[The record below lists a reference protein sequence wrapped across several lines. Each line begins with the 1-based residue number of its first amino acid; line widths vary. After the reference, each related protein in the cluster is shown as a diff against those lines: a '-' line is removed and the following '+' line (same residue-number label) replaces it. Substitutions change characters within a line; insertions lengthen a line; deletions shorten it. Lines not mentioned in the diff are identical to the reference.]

1 MRPDQNLQPLASC
14 NQLSPGLGASDLV
27 RDRFLANICHEL
39 RTPINGVIG
48 MLELLRDT
56 RLDGDQ
62 QMYASTAQRSAEHL
76 LSLIEELLDLSLLES
91 GMLALQESSFDLR
104 SELLPLVEA
113 QVDVARQH
121 NCNLRVSC
129 SIPEGARA
137 VGDTVRLRQLV
148 SSLLDSTL
156 KSNPQIDVELSLD
169 AAIESGGWWR
179 LRLALGNLAGPLQC
193 NADGLAWR
201 FTQSLAEHLGTRIE
215 LDEGYGYSTFKLT
228 LDLPAAPDSLA
239 GMRMLF
245 VADDEHQCR
254 FIETGLT
261 QGGVRAD
268 GFTSA
273 GDALKALKQAA
284 LAQDPYRIV
293 LLGRNMH
300 GIDGELL
307 GRAIIADQTH
317 RATRFVLLAVD
328 EASGDARPAPGG
340 FAALLR
346 KPFTVKT
353 LLDTLSALAS
363 ADEGEPHPAA
373 SAVPRTFSGNR
384 VLVADDHVVNQQIA
398 ARMLAK
404 FGCEVEVAGDGRT
417 AVAMHEVRGYDLIL
431 MDCQMPGMDGYQAT
445 ARIRALESG
454 GKRTPIV
461 GWTAFALQEERQRC
475 LGAGMDDFMTKPLRP
490 RPLHDMLQKWL
501 RAAEVPLPPP
511 DAPAPED
518 EVEAIR
524 VVFGPD
530 FADLANL
537 FLRDSPQRLEAIR
550 AAAAVND
557 AAQLV
562 RLAHSFAGSTASIG
576 ANRLSLLCRT
586 LETEARNGAMDRAAE
601 ALDAIDKEFARLE
614 TRLNAMIARKEP

>member
-1 MRPDQNLQPLASC
+1 MRPDQNLQPLASSS
-14 NQLSPGLGASDLV
+14 QLSSGLGASDLV

-121 NCNLRVSC
+121 TCNLRVNC

-156 KSNPQIDVELSLD
+156 KRNPQIDVEFTLD

-193 NADGLAWR
+193 DADGLAWR
-201 FTQSLAEHLGTRIE
+201 FAQSLAEHLGTRIE
-215 LDEGYGYSTFKLT
+215 LDEGYGYSTLRLT

-254 FIETGLT
+254 FIESGLT
-261 QGGVRAD
+261 QSGVRAD
-268 GFTSA
+268 GFTAA
-273 GDALKALKQAA
+273 GDALNALKQAA

-293 LLGRNMH
+293 LLGRNMR

-307 GRAIIADQTH
+307 GRAIIADQTY
-317 RATRFVLLAVD
+317 RTTQFVLLAVD
-328 EASGDARPAPGG
+328 EAAGETKPAPGG

-353 LLDTLSALAS
+353 LLDTLSALAG
-363 ADEGEPHPAA
+363 EGEAHPAT
-373 SAVPRTFSGNR
+373 SAVPRTFAGNR

-445 ARIRALESG
+445 ARIRTLESG

-501 RAAEVPLPPP
+501 RAANAPLPPP
-511 DAPAPED
+511 DDPDAED
-518 EVEAIR
+518 ELEATR
-524 VVFGPD
+524 EVFGPD

-537 FLRDSPQRLEAIR
+537 FLRDSPQRLEAIH
-550 AAAAVND
+550 AAAGVND

-601 ALDAIDKEFARLE
+601 ALDTVDKEFARLE
-614 TRLNAMIARKEP
+614 ARLNAMLARKEP